1 MRIKILVIFTAL
13 LMTVLIAISLVCLS
27 APMKWWGAG
36 ISALSLILLNIL
48 YWTTVK
54 PLEIARRGI
63 DLIRAQDFNNRLRSV
78 GEPGADKI
86 VTLFNDLMTKLK
98 NERLRLREQDSFLR
112 QLIDASPMG
121 IVMLNLEEEI
131 VMINRAFRKIAEIP
145 ENKEIKGNKIYDIEN
160 PLIETLANLEPG
172 QNTIIR
178 LSGSRL
184 YRGYHL
190 WFMQDGFK
198 RHFYL
203 IESLTD
209 EVRIAEK
216 EAYEKVIRMISHEV
230 NNTMGS
236 VQSVLEIL
244 HEDNADDP
252 MMNETIGSC
261 MDRCEQM
268 CGFID
273 AFAEVARLPEPVLRP
288 VNLDA
293 ELARIAPFFKLMA
306 PEGIKIICDS
316 VYAPDKLPEKDLK
329 IILADI
335 PLLQQAIVNIVKNAI
350 ESISVQEGKESFIKI
365 ETFKNHNEISLC
377 ISNNGNPISDET
389 ARHLFTPFFSTKR
402 SGRGLGLTLV
412 SDVLR
417 KHNSTFSLRTDP
429 DALTRFRIL
438 FPTP

>member
-36 ISALSLILLNIL
+36 ISALSLILLSIL

-293 ELARIAPFFKLMA
+293 ELVRIAPFFKLMA

-316 VYAPDKLPEKDLK
+316 VYDPDKLPEKDLK

-335 PLLQQAIVNIVKNAI
+335 PLLLQAIVNIVKNAI

-417 KHNSTFSLRTDP
+417 KHNSTFSLRTDL
-429 DALTRFRIL
+429 DALTRFRIH